1 MQDGERMKITAV
13 VTGATSGIGK
23 EIARGLLRQGATV
36 IIGARSVD
44 KGEAVRLEFA
54 KEPGGGKVAVLPLD
68 VASMK
73 SVREFAA
80 SVAKVHPGLQLL
92 INNAG
97 AMFNERR
104 QTAEGHEQTLA
115 TNVLGPYLLTHLLVP
130 QLRASR
136 PARIVNMVSSL
147 AGNYDPKDLEW
158 EQRKY
163 DAFKVYAQSKQVV
176 RMMTWKMAQRL
187 QCSGVVANAVSPGFV
202 KTDFLQN
209 TSGLFAGMLHLL
221 KIFAVTPE
229 KGAAT
234 PLWVAQATELASVTG
249 KYFESHKEKDGKFH
263 EQGALN
269 ELEKLLDQITGVSRA
284 ATTA

>member
-1 MQDGERMKITAV
+1 MKITAV

-23 EIARGLLRQGATV
+23 EIARGLVRQGATV
-36 IIGARSVD
+36 IIGARSVN
-44 KGEAVRLEFA
+44 KGEAARREFA
-54 KEPGGGKVAVLPLD
+54 KEPGGGKIEVLPLD

-80 SVAKVHPGLQLL
+80 TVAKGHSGLQLL

-130 QLRASR
+130 QLRAGR

-163 DAFKVYAQSKQVV
+163 DAFKVYAQSKQMV
-176 RMMTWKMAQRL
+176 RMMTWKGFARSSKMRAAASRLRPFPQRL
-187 QCSGVVANAVSPGFV
+187 TGFGAENERVNMPGMRRIDAKNAVHG
-202 KTDFLQN
+202 
-209 TSGLFAGMLHLL
+209 
-221 KIFAVTPE
+221 PE
-229 KGAAT
+229 A
-234 PLWVAQATELASVTG
+234 P
-249 KYFESHKEKDGKFH
+249 
-263 EQGALN
+263 
-269 ELEKLLDQITGVSRA
+269 
-284 ATTA
+284 